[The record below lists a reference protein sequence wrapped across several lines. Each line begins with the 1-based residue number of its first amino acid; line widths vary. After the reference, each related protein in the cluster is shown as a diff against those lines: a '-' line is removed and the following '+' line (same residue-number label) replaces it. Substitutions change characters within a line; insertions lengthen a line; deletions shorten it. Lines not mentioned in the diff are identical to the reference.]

1 MKIAGWFA
9 KSGRANVRPY
19 TSEMMGGHRGRTCV
33 AVLLLA
39 VIPAAPEVVWGQG
52 SIIARPIPFDARRQQ
67 LTLDYIHQ
75 HYDPSIGT
83 VRIAPQMIVVHWTDT
98 PSVDS
103 TMRLFT
109 PDELPASR
117 PDIARG
123 GALNV
128 SAHYL
133 VDRDGTILSLV
144 SDTVMA
150 RHTIGLNLIAIG
162 IENVGGGAAGPL
174 TDRQLAADRWLV
186 LHLLDRYPAIR
197 YLIGHCEYGRFR
209 HTPLWEERDSTYL
222 TPKTDPGAEFM
233 ARLRQSV
240 GRPDLADRY
249 GVR

>member
-1 MKIAGWFA
+1 VQRFVGAVVFVGGVLAGHGSA
-9 KSGRANVRPY
+9 RAQAGGGGPIIERP
-19 TSEMMGGHRGRTCV
+19 
-33 AVLLLA
+33 L
-39 VIPAAPEVVWGQG
+39 
-52 SIIARPIPFDARRQQ
+52 PFGAERAQ

-75 HYDPSIGT
+75 HYDPARSS
-83 VRIAPQMIVVHWTDT
+83 VRITPRMIVVHWTDT

-103 TMRLFT
+103 TLRLFD
-109 PDELPASR
+109 PAELPASR

-123 GALNV
+123 GRVNV

-133 VDRDGTILSLV
+133 VGRDGTILRLM

-162 IENVGGGAAGPL
+162 IENVGGDASGPL

-186 LHLLDRYPAIR
+186 LDLLARYPTIT

-209 HTPLWEERDSTYL
+209 HSPLWEERDSTYI

-233 ARLRQSV
+233 ARLRQSL
-240 GRPDLADRY
+240 GRPDLADHY
-249 GVR
+249 VGGG